1 MSLVYSTNRLDEFEK
16 VGSCV
21 LIRLDEKIV
30 NSGDD
35 GEEQYQY
42 YQTRVK
48 VTGKLLRETII
59 EAIIRAKYPTY
70 GAELAAQFNGGE
82 ELQEHQAWRALAK
95 EKADYL
101 IDNFFRITQGD

>member
-21 LIRLDEKIV
+21 LIRLDEQIV
-30 NSGDD
+30 NSGED

-59 EAIIRAKYPTY
+59 EAIIRAKYSTY

>member
-21 LIRLDEKIV
+21 LIRLDEQIV
-30 NSGDD
+30 NSGAD

-82 ELQEHQAWRALAK
+82 ELQEHQVWRALAK

-101 IDNFFRITQGD
+101 IDNFFGITQGE

>member
-1 MSLVYSTNRLDEFEK
+1 MSLVYSTNRLEEFEK

-30 NSGDD
+30 NSGED

-48 VTGKLLRETII
+48 VTGKLLRENII

-82 ELQEHQAWRALAK
+82 ELQEHQAWRTLAK